1 MVVFFEPYE
10 EVDLQPDQLKPCLI
24 LIPYESRE
32 LYMKLMNVREFESD
46 EIKKDVIDKIFDN
59 YEEVL
64 LSNKDLD
71 NETARE

>member
-1 MVVFFEPYE
+1 
-10 EVDLQPDQLKPCLI
+10 
-24 LIPYESRE
+24 
-32 LYMKLMNVREFESD
+32 MKLMNVREFESD